1 MKGSSVIFR
10 KTSRGDKDRRRR
22 GDTQSARRRSFPVE
36 VMTMGEFLFWTWV
49 VGGTP
54 LALGLIQLAV
64 QWSHDAFRARMIAG
78 EPVAEERRAS
88 DGSRLCMHV

>member
-1 MKGSSVIFR
+1 
-10 KTSRGDKDRRRR
+10 
-22 GDTQSARRRSFPVE
+22 VE
-36 VMTMGEFLFWTWV
+36 VMTMGELLFWTWV

-64 QWSHDAFRARMIAG
+64 EWSRDAFRARMIAG
-78 EPVAEERRAS
+78 ERRAS